1 MRPRRVAALRQSL
14 ADAHLSGLLLTSL
27 ANIRYITGF
36 SGSSALVV
44 VTARHVVLVTDF
56 RYQTQVVA
64 EVGDFARVVIEPQ
77 SLWTALWRALEGLD
91 AEILGFESS
100 HLLHRDFQ
108 RLLDG
113 PSQWQWRPATDLVE
127 RLRERKDA
135 DELAH
140 IRQAVATA
148 EHALGETVPR
158 IAAGMTELA
167 VAGMLENALRNAG
180 SEAFPFPTIVAAGGR
195 SALPHARS
203 STRLIGKN
211 EWLLIDFGA
220 VVNGY
225 CSDITRTFFVGH
237 ADDRHRE
244 VYEIVLEANAL
255 SSAAVV
261 PGMSGRD
268 ADAVARRYI
277 EDRGHGAA
285 FGHSLGHGIGLE
297 VHEAPRLAATAEG
310 LLPAGAVVTIE
321 PGIYLPD
328 WGGVRIE
335 DDVYLDGSGSR
346 ILTTFTRELLEL
358 A

>member
-1 MRPRRVAALRQSL
+1 
-14 ADAHLSGLLLTSL
+14 
-27 ANIRYITGF
+27 
-36 SGSSALVV
+36 
-44 VTARHVVLVTDF
+44 
-56 RYQTQVVA
+56 
-64 EVGDFARVVIEPQ
+64 
-77 SLWTALWRALEGLD
+77 
-91 AEILGFESS
+91 
-100 HLLHRDFQ
+100 
-108 RLLDG
+108 
-113 PSQWQWRPATDLVE
+113 
-127 RLRERKDA
+127 
-135 DELAH
+135 
-140 IRQAVATA
+140 VATA
-148 EHALGETVPR
+148 EHALGETLPR

-167 VAGMLENALRNAG
+167 VAGMLENALRDAG

-225 CSDITRTFFVGH
+225 CSDITRTFFVGQ

-244 VYEIVLEANAL
+244 VYGIVREANAL
-255 SSAAVV
+255 ASAAVV
-261 PGMSGRD
+261 PGMNCRD

-297 VHEAPRLAATAEG
+297 VHEAPRLASTAEG